1 VRTAEKFKSISFAKR
16 RVRIASS
23 QRIDELQNALNTKTG
38 GGFPVEPLAQIRLKT
53 REMAQSA
60 KHERTHS
67 HPI

>member
-38 GGFPVEPLAQIRLKT
+38 GGFPVEPLAQI
-53 REMAQSA
+53 
-60 KHERTHS
+60 
-67 HPI
+67 